1 MAVPLMPQWMVCG
14 DGVPV
19 GAFDETVSVA
29 VTTVV
34 GNSDGVELAVAIGVS
49 VVTMTS
55 VGEVEVEV
63 EVATSIGVSVGSM
76 TSDVIVAVEDS
87 PGTMTV
93 VSVGGM
99 MMDVTVG
106 PPDDVGSSAVVEAGT
121 DETFANEEV
130 GMGKMLNSGVEVM
143 LAKVVKFPGMPTE
156 EVGMGVGVTSGVLI
170 LGNDVK
176 FVGTSTVV
184 VETEL
189 VRLTKVGEPVPSV
202 PKGAVE
208 VVKLEMGK

>member
-1 MAVPLMPQWMVCG
+1 MPQWMTSG

-29 VTTVV
+29 VTIVV

-55 VGEVEVEV
+55 VGEVEEVAV
-63 EVATSIGVSVGSM
+63 EVATSIGVTVVSM
-76 TSDVIVAVEDS
+76 TSDVIDVTLEDS
-87 PGTMTV
+87 PGTTMV
-93 VSVGGM
+93 VSVGRM
-99 MMDVTVG
+99 MTDVTVG
-106 PPDDVGSSAVVEAGT
+106 LSNDVGSSAVVEAGT
-121 DETFANEEV
+121 DVTFANEEV
-130 GMGKMLNSGVEVM
+130 GMGRMLISGVEVM
-143 LAKVVKFPGMPTE
+143 LAKEVKFPGMSVE

-184 VETEL
+184 VETEE

-202 PKGAVE
+202 P
-208 VVKLEMGK
+208 